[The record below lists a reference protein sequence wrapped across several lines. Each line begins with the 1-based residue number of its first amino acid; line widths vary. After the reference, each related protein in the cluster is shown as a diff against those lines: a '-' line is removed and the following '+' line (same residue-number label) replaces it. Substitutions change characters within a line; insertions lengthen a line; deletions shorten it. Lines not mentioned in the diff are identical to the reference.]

1 MKIEIYSDI
10 VCPWCYIGERRFGR
24 ALEQFPEADEVE
36 VVFRPFQLDP
46 GAPEEA
52 VPQSEYLEERFG
64 HRATE
69 MQRQVGGAAADERI
83 SIEWE
88 TMLAANTRT
97 AHRLLRL
104 AEHEYGADVQRE
116 LMERL
121 FDLHFTRGGNV
132 GDIEQLADEAAA
144 VGMDRERAKSY
155 LHSGEGEQ
163 ELEAEFEAAR
173 QLGIRAV
180 PTFVFDGERAIQ
192 GAQPTER
199 FLQALEG

>member
-1 MKIEIYSDI
+1 MKIEIYSDV
-10 VCPWCYIGERRFGR
+10 VCPWCYIGKRRFAR
-24 ALEQFPEADEVE
+24 ALEQFSEADEVN
-36 VVFRPFQLDP
+36 VVFRPYQLDP

-52 VPQSEYLEERFG
+52 VSQSEYLEKRFG

-69 MQRQVGGAAADERI
+69 MQRQVGAAATGEGI
-83 SIEWE
+83 SIEWDS
-88 TMLAANTRT
+88 MLAANTRK

-104 AEHEYGADVQRE
+104 AEHEYGADVQRD
-116 LMERL
+116 LVERL
-121 FDLHFTRGGNV
+121 FDLHFTRGGDI

-144 VGMDRERAKSY
+144 VGMDHERAKSY

-192 GAQPTER
+192 GAQPTAL
-199 FLQALEG
+199 FLRALEG